1 MTATDYSH
9 TSGVKLMLCGDVAA
23 EAEQAAVDGVR
34 GNADWQT
41 LDTQFQQLPAAQ
53 QSLCVASAV
62 VALLEPG
69 A

>member
-1 MTATDYSH
+1 
-9 TSGVKLMLCGDVAA
+9 MLCGDVAT

-41 LDTQFQQLPAAQ
+41 LDAQFQQLPAAQ
-53 QSLCVASAV
+53 QSLCVTAV

-69 A
+69 G